1 MLDSPGSYDP
11 LRGPRRA
18 QGANPYDFRQTEKFT
33 ADQNRFLNKLSV
45 SFAENV
51 VTQMAPL
58 LQIRFNMELLRF
70 QLRAYSNYLNNLP
83 DPSPMLVF
91 RLDGESQA
99 FLDFDF
105 DLTFAIFEK
114 LMGGRGLPPREDARG
129 YLTDLERAILRRPL
143 SRILAGYGQ
152 AWKEFKAV
160 DPQWESLELNPNA
173 VYLYPPGETMVVSAF
188 QVDLGQTKGIVNAVV
203 PFRYLKASIPKSSY
217 DEFVLTRSANSN
229 TIGGGGSNPLASI
242 TPIFATKIGGA
253 KVPVSM
259 ALGRAEL
266 LFRDLLTLEVGDTI
280 RLDTEIREPLRIKV
294 NGRTKFRG
302 FPGVKEGKLA
312 ARISQVL
319 EEGDEEYDE

>member
-1 MLDSPGSYDP
+1 LLDSPGSYDP

-33 ADQNRFLNKLSV
+33 TDQNRFLNKLSV

-70 QLRAYSNYLNNLP
+70 QLRAYSNYLNNLL

-91 RLDGESQA
+91 RLDGEFQA
-99 FLDFDF
+99 FIDFDF

-188 QVDLGQTKGIVNAVV
+188 QVDLGQTKGIVNVVV

-229 TIGGGGSNPLASI
+229 TIGGGGSNPLASV
-242 TPIFATKIGGA
+242 TPIFATNKE
-253 KVPVSM
+253 S
-259 ALGRAEL
+259 EL
-266 LFRDLLTLEVGDTI
+266 HE
-280 RLDTEIREPLRIKV
+280 
-294 NGRTKFRG
+294 N
-302 FPGVKEGKLA
+302 LA
-312 ARISQVL
+312 ATRIHLTPDQRRFLV
-319 EEGDEEYDE
+319 EG

>member
-1 MLDSPGSYDP
+1 LLDSPGSYDP
-11 LRGPRRA
+11 LRAPRRA

-58 LQIRFNMELLRF
+58 LQVRFNMELLRF

-114 LMGGRGLPPREDARG
+114 LMGGRGLPPREEARG

-143 SRILAGYGQ
+143 SRILAAYGA
-152 AWKEFKAV
+152 AWKEFKPV
-160 DPQWESLELNPNA
+160 EPQWESLELNPNA

-217 DEFVLTRSANSN
+217 DEFVLTKSGTNLGA
-229 TIGGGGSNPLASI
+229 GGTNPMASV

-266 LFRDLLTLEVGDTI
+266 LFRDLLTIEVGDTI

-312 ARISQVL
+312 ARVSQVL

>member
-1 MLDSPGSYDP
+1 M
-11 LRGPRRA
+11 RGPRRT

-83 DPSPMLVF
+83 EPTPMLVF
-91 RLDGESQA
+91 RLDSDTQA

-114 LMGGRGLPPREDARG
+114 LMGGRGLPPRDDTRT

-143 SRILAGYGQ
+143 SRVLGAYGT
-152 AWKEFKAV
+152 AWKEFKPV
-160 DPQWESLELNPNA
+160 EPQWDSLELNPNA

-217 DEFVLTRSANSN
+217 DEFVLTRSGTNL
-229 TIGGGGSNPLASI
+229 GGTPPSAVP
-242 TPIFATKIGGA
+242 PIFATKIGGA
-253 KVPVSM
+253 KVPVAM

-266 LFRDLLTLEVGDTI
+266 LFRELLTIEVGDTI

-319 EEGDEEYDE
+319 EEGDEDYDE